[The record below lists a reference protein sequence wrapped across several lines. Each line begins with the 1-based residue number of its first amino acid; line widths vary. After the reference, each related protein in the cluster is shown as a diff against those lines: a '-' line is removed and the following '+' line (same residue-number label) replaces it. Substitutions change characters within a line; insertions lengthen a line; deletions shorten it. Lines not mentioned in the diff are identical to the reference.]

1 MCLFNKDVVRYAS
14 ELDQLDAIIIY
25 SVPDKSALRRCDDFT
40 TTTMTTKTI
49 KNDLKYSFI
58 VYYTC

>member
-25 SVPDKSALRRCDDFT
+25 SVPVKSATRRRDDFT